1 MKTKMLVIA
10 SLGFFLLGN
19 VLKDSLMFGL
29 CKSTEPGC
37 INHLT
42 QMGNALFYGAGALTL
57 IFVVLLFIPKAFS
70 AWKRFAIWF
79 IPLAALLFVFY
90 PEPGSGDFFSPHAET
105 VYRWVSGLYILIS
118 ASIISFV
125 RFQKK

>member
-1 MKTKMLVIA
+1 MKIKTPLLLSIVGFLIGLYLSKFYQCGYSVFCY
-10 SLGFFLLGN
+10 SLAI
-19 VLKDSLMFGL
+19 
-29 CKSTEPGC
+29 KSE
-37 INHLT
+37 
-42 QMGNALFYGAGALTL
+42 ALYYGAGALTL